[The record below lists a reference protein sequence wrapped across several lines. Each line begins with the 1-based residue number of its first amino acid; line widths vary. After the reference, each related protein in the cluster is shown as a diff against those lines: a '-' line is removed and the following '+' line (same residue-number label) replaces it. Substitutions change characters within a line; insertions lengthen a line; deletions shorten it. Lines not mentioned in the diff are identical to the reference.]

1 MLGSVAMRDK
11 MIDVEN
17 AIKLANDD
25 GCVTFEEIRCE
36 LKKCDFSN
44 AEIEMFFGNSDTNG
58 DGIIDVE
65 ESNDTL
71 EDLEDGPLLLP
82 PYNPKLQKNH
92 KSDSLYSSAF
102 NVRYNEVVVSLTS
115 NKDINNNSDL
125 FQQRCFRHLD
135 SHNPKTCFDL

>member
-1 MLGSVAMRDK
+1 MQKSSFLILLRGYNNMLGSVAMRDK

-58 DGIIDVE
+58 DGIIDIE

-71 EDLEDGPLLLP
+71 EDLDDGEDPLTGVTEDGEEAD
-82 PYNPKLQKNH
+82 KN
-92 KSDSLYSSAF
+92 A
-102 NVRYNEVVVSLTS
+102 VVT
-115 NKDINNNSDL
+115 NK
-125 FQQRCFRHLD
+125 
-135 SHNPKTCFDL
+135 

>member
-1 MLGSVAMRDK
+1 MFEEVKYEEKLTFIPLRGYNNMLGSVAMRDK

-58 DGIIDVE
+58 DGIIDIE

-71 EDLEDGPLLLP
+71 EDLDDGEDPLTGVTEDGEEAD
-82 PYNPKLQKNH
+82 KN
-92 KSDSLYSSAF
+92 A
-102 NVRYNEVVVSLTS
+102 VVT
-115 NKDINNNSDL
+115 NK
-125 FQQRCFRHLD
+125 
-135 SHNPKTCFDL
+135 

>member
-1 MLGSVAMRDK
+1 MTFHFRGYNNILGSVAMRDK
-11 MIDVEN
+11 LIDVEN

-65 ESNDTL
+65 ESNDTR
-71 EDLEDGPLLLP
+71 EDLDDGEDPLTGVTEDGEEAD
-82 PYNPKLQKNH
+82 K
-92 KSDSLYSSAF
+92 
-102 NVRYNEVVVSLTS
+102 NEVVT
-115 NKDINNNSDL
+115 NK
-125 FQQRCFRHLD
+125 
-135 SHNPKTCFDL
+135 